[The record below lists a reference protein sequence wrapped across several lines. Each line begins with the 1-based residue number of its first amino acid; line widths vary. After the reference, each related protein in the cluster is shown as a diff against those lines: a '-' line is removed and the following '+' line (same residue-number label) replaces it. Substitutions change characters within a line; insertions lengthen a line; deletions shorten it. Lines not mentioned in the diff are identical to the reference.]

1 MKNGV
6 EKGWKLKMFL
16 NMQKLLICRL
26 AATTTIPEWPQAAAI
41 VSEVNDVRR
50 VVQYHKMRERVQK
63 GRKV

>member
-50 VVQYHKMRERVQK
+50 VVQ
-63 GRKV
+63 